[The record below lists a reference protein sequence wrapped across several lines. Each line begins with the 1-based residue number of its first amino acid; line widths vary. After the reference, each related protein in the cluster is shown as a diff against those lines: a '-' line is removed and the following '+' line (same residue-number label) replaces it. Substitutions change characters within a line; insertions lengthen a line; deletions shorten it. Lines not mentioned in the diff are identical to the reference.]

1 VVDLGPGM
9 LPEGVSTPEAA
20 AAKILAA
27 KEAKVAKLEIAQQAQ
42 TAEALKNVHE
52 EATNPLAAFKRKTK
66 DLKDHTISVPKEEKA
81 EEKQKVLP
89 DRQVR
94 DQASKFEK
102 RNGELKSDIL
112 LLLLDKVKDCRDKDE
127 LLKILNDF
135 YPDPT
140 VADEALDFLLAT
152 TLGSLKEIVK
162 EAKEA
167 FNEQR
172 GREIEAGKNINEQVQ
187 QYVELGLGT
196 PSKLRDLYRDLTGNP
211 RDPVALFL
219 ELGDRFNY
227 KEMRK
232 VLAYLFHA
240 MGADLKSQGPSIPPG
255 LLHRLL
261 TEVRNLQAG
270 LGIMRFFRSRMKL
283 IAFLFQKNGLDV
295 PPELTFE
302 TMSRSFVSLLQ
313 ERYPSPEKVLQLS
326 QKLGITKE
334 ILAKI
339 VVFSQM
345 RDAIREIAFYHF
357 YRSLQHRDEIYK
369 SILEALEQLEEELD
383 ELFEEEYEE
392 EDLFDEGAKEEE
404 QKEPELPDTEDV
416 EISDQKEPVND

>member
-1 VVDLGPGM
+1 MVDLGPGL
-9 LPEGVSTPEAA
+9 LPKGIPTPEAA

-27 KEAKVAKLEIAQQAQ
+27 KESKVARLEIAQQAQ
-42 TAEALKNVHE
+42 TSEALQNIHE
-52 EATNPLAAFKRKTK
+52 EATNPLANYFRQKTK
-66 DLKDHTISVPKEEKA
+66 NLKDHTISVPKEERA

-89 DRQVR
+89 DRQVK

-102 RNGELKSDIL
+102 RNPELKSDIL

-127 LLKILNDF
+127 LLKILNEF

-152 TLGSLKEIVK
+152 TLGNLKEIVK
-162 EAKEA
+162 EAKEKY
-167 FNEQR
+167 NEDK
-172 GREIEAGKNINEQVQ
+172 GREIEAGRNIGEQVQ

-240 MGADLKSQGPSIPPG
+240 MGADLKSQGSSIPHG

-270 LGIMRFFRSRMKL
+270 LGIMRFFRGRMKL
-283 IAFLFQKNGLDV
+283 IGLLFQKNGIDV

-302 TMSRSFVSLLQ
+302 TISRAFVSLLQ

-339 VVFSQM
+339 VVLSQM

-357 YRSLQHRDEIYK
+357 YRSLQHRDELYK

-392 EDLFDEGAKEEE
+392 EDLFEEQEEGGDEKQKPAAEEE
-404 QKEPELPDTEDV
+404 
-416 EISDQKEPVND
+416 PV

>member
-1 VVDLGPGM
+1 MVDLGPGM
-9 LPEGVSTPEAA
+9 LPEGISTPEAA
-20 AAKILAA
+20 AEKILAG
-27 KEAKVAKLEIAQQAQ
+27 KEAKIARLEIAQQAQ
-42 TAEALKNVHE
+42 TAEALQNIHE
-52 EATNPLAAFKRKTK
+52 EATNPLANYFKQKSK
-66 DLKDHTISVPKEEKA
+66 NLKDHKISIPKEERA

-89 DRQVR
+89 EREVK

-102 RNGELKSDIL
+102 RNPEFKSQILQL
-112 LLLLDKVKDCRDKDE
+112 LLAKVKDCHDKDE
-127 LLKILNDF
+127 LLKILEEF

-152 TLGSLKEIVK
+152 TKGELKEIVQQ
-162 EAKEA
+162 AKE
-167 FNEQR
+167 QLHQQK
-172 GREIEAGKNINEQVQ
+172 GREIEAGKNIGEQVQ

-232 VLAYLFHA
+232 VLSYLFHA

-270 LGIMRFFRSRMKL
+270 LGIMRFFKGRMKL
-283 IAFLFQKNGLDV
+283 IAFLFQRNGLEM
-295 PPELTFE
+295 PPDLNFE
-302 TMSRSFVSLLQ
+302 SMSKAFVSLLQ
-313 ERYPSPEKVLQLS
+313 ERYPSPEKVLQLA
-326 QKLGITKE
+326 QKLGVGKE
-334 ILAKI
+334 ILAEI
-339 VVFSQM
+339 ILFSQM
-345 RDAIREIAFYHF
+345 RDAVREIAFYHF

-369 SILEALEQLEEELD
+369 AILEALEQLEEELD

-392 EDLFDEGAKEEE
+392 EDLFEEEGKKKGEGQEEEEEE
-404 QKEPELPDTEDV
+404 QESPAV
-416 EISDQKEPVND
+416 EESENVE